1 MTKYSHSGSAINV
14 ELDIT
19 YDYIG
24 HKKNEGELENLLNF
38 DFLTKN
44 DIREYTKKDI
54 DSTLKF
60 AVELAKEFLDSTH
73 PVNPYSHY
81 QTTKN
86 LRDSVKYDKQASDG
100 GYGGRLYAD
109 AADNRGHK
117 YAGHIE
123 YGFTDRAGLPHG
135 PWPFLRPAMRIA
147 LSATRYDFAQSV
159 AEGLLYG
166 GSTGIRSV
174 EKLNIG
180 SKNAREQ
187 VMSVFGSTNNAVR
200 SFRSAYQTKGREG
213 RWDLAKNGIG
223 YKSGVKWGNTLDRS
237 EYLWGEF

>member
-1 MTKYSHSGSAINV
+1 MPKYAHAGSAINV

-19 YDYIG
+19 YEYVG
-24 HKKNEGELENLLNF
+24 HSKNEGRLENLLNF
-38 DFLTKN
+38 DLLTSK
-44 DIREYTKKDI
+44 DIRDYTKKDV
-54 DSTLKF
+54 DATLQY
-60 AVELAKEFLDSTH
+60 AVELAKEFVSSTH

-81 QTTKN
+81 QTTNK
-86 LRDSVKYDKQASDG
+86 LRDSIKYDKEASDG

-123 YGFTDRAGLPHG
+123 YGFTDRAGIPHG

-159 AEGLLYG
+159 AEGILYDG
-166 GSTGIRSV
+166 PSGIRSINRI
-174 EKLNIG
+174 NIG

-187 VMSVFGSTNNAVR
+187 VSSVFGST
-200 SFRSAYQTKGREG
+200 E
-213 RWDLAKNGIG
+213 
-223 YKSGVKWGNTLDRS
+223 
-237 EYLWGEF
+237 